1 MKWQVVSMLFVPLVL
16 ACGNSADG
24 AVGPVEITILYDNYT
39 LTEGCTPDWGFACI
53 IKGMQKCILFDTGTN
68 GSILLGNMDKLQV
81 SAGDVELVVISHD
94 HADHTGGLAPFL
106 GRNSNVTAYLPLT
119 ASAGLVQTVQ
129 SRGATA
135 RLPNEAVQICEGV
148 HVAGSTI
155 MGQVEQFLILETPK
169 GLAVITG
176 CAHPGIVQMI
186 QTAKQLLGKEI
197 YFVFGGF
204 HLLDLSDSAVMSIIR
219 QFQSLG
225 VQKAGASHCTGG
237 RAIALFKQ
245 QYGEHFV
252 PLGVGRISIPPV
264 VDFNGDEIVDIED
277 LVVLIEHWGQND
289 PAVDIAPP
297 LFGDGVVDRKDLEV
311 LMGYWGQE
319 IPNPALIA
327 HWKLDEAEGPVATDS
342 AGPNDGVLV
351 GNPVW
356 QPAGGKLG
364 GALQFDGAD
373 DHVTTPFVCDPSEG
387 PLSVVA
393 WVKGGAPGQVIL
405 SQEKGANWLML
416 APSGALMTELKQS
429 GRQGKVLTSSGV
441 ITDGVWHRVG
451 LVYDGSNRV
460 LYVDDLEVARDAQA
474 GLEGARTGLYI
485 GAGKGM
491 ETGSFFSG
499 LIDDVRVYNQA
510 VSP

>member
-81 SAGDVELVVISHD
+81 SARDVELVVISHD
-94 HADHTGGLAPFL
+94 HADHTGGLAPLL

-169 GLAVITG
+169 GLVVITG
-176 CAHPGIVQMI
+176 CAHPGIVQII
-186 QTAKQLLGKEI
+186 QAAKQLLGKEI

-204 HLLDLSDSAVMSIIR
+204 HLLDLSDSAVLGIIR

-225 VQKAGASHCTGG
+225 VQKAGASHCTGD
-237 RAIALFKQ
+237 RAITLFKQ

-264 VDFNGDEIVDIED
+264 VDFNGDEIVGIAD
-277 LVVLIEHWGQND
+277 LVMLIEHWGQND

-311 LMGYWGQE
+311 LMGYWGPRTAFVN
-319 IPNPALIA
+319 IHRVN
-327 HWKLDEAEGPVATDS
+327 
-342 AGPNDGVLV
+342 
-351 GNPVW
+351 
-356 QPAGGKLG
+356 G
-364 GALQFDGAD
+364 GAG
-373 DHVTTPFVCDPSEG
+373 
-387 PLSVVA
+387 
-393 WVKGGAPGQVIL
+393 
-405 SQEKGANWLML
+405 
-416 APSGALMTELKQS
+416 
-429 GRQGKVLTSSGV
+429 
-441 ITDGVWHRVG
+441 
-451 LVYDGSNRV
+451 
-460 LYVDDLEVARDAQA
+460 
-474 GLEGARTGLYI
+474 
-485 GAGKGM
+485 
-491 ETGSFFSG
+491 
-499 LIDDVRVYNQA
+499 
-510 VSP
+510 